1 MREKMQR
8 KSGEP
13 VKKLDKLAE
22 PAKPTKQAE
31 LAKPAESTES
41 DNDSAHSMK
50 GKCLFSILLTY
61 SCISRE

>member
-1 MREKMQR
+1 MQR

-22 PAKPTKQAE
+22 PAKPTKQTE

-50 GKCLFSILLTY
+50 GKCLFSIL
-61 SCISRE
+61 

>member
-13 VKKLDKLAE
+13 AKRLDKLAE

>member
-31 LAKPAESTES
+31 LAEPAES

-50 GKCLFSILLTY
+50 GKCLFSIL
-61 SCISRE
+61 

>member
-31 LAKPAESTES
+31 PAES

>member
-13 VKKLDKLAE
+13 VKKLDKLVE

-31 LAKPAESTES
+31 LAELAES

>member
-13 VKKLDKLAE
+13 VKKLDKL
-22 PAKPTKQAE
+22 AE

>member
-1 MREKMQR
+1 MQR

-13 VKKLDKLAE
+13 VKKLDKLVE

-31 LAKPAESTES
+31 LAELAELADPAES
-41 DNDSAHSMK
+41 DNDSAHSLK

>member
-1 MREKMQR
+1 MQR

-31 LAKPAESTES
+31 LAEPAES

>member
-1 MREKMQR
+1 MREKIQR

-13 VKKLDKLAE
+13 VKKLDKLVE
-22 PAKPTKQAE
+22 PA
-31 LAKPAESTES
+31 ES

>member
-13 VKKLDKLAE
+13 ISKLDKLVE

-31 LAKPAESTES
+31 LAELAEPAET

-50 GKCLFSILLTY
+50 GKCFFSILLTY

>member
-1 MREKMQR
+1 MQR

-13 VKKLDKLAE
+13 AKKLDKLVE

-50 GKCLFSILLTY
+50 GKCLFSIL
-61 SCISRE
+61 